1 MNKKEFKIIFMG
13 TPNFAVPIL
22 EALINEYN
30 VIGVVTQPDKL
41 VGRKQV
47 LTMSPVKECALK
59 HNIPVFQPIKIRTDY
74 QNIVD
79 THPDLIVTAAYGQLV
94 GMELLDSPKYRSI
107 NVHGSLLPKYRGG
120 SPIQTAIKNG
130 ETETGITIQYME
142 KGMDTGD
149 ILAMAKM
156 PIEFTDTSETLFEKL
171 SFLGRDLLLKTIP
184 DLIDGKIIPIK
195 QDDSKA
201 TFAYNIKKEEEAL
214 DLNKEALDL
223 YNQIRAFIP
232 SPVANLTL
240 DDEIIKIYEARV
252 SKETH
257 NTTVGKIIKVT
268 KDYFTIACGA
278 STALDILKLQ
288 PAGKKVMDAR
298 DYINGGL
305 KKHLK

>member
-1 MNKKEFKIIFMG
+1 MNKKEFKIVFMG

-22 EALINEYN
+22 EALINEYK

-74 QNIVD
+74 QAIVD
-79 THPDLIVTAAYGQLV
+79 THPDLIVTAAYGQIV

-130 ETETGITIQYME
+130 ETVTGITIQYME

-149 ILAMAKM
+149 ILSSAVM
-156 PIEFTDTSETLFEKL
+156 PIEFDDTSETLFDKL
-171 SFLGRDLLLKTIP
+171 SILGRDLLLKTIP
-184 DLIDGKIIPIK
+184 DLIDGKITPIK
-195 QDDSKA
+195 QNEADA

-214 DLNKEALDL
+214 DLNKTALEL

-232 SPVANLTL
+232 SPIANLTI
-240 DDEIIKIYEARV
+240 DDEIIKVYKARV
-252 SKETH
+252 STETH
-257 NTTVGKIIKVT
+257 NTTPGKIIKVT
-268 KDYFTIACGA
+268 KDYFTIACGD
-278 STALDILKLQ
+278 STALDVLELQ
-288 PAGKKVMDAR
+288 PAGKKKMTAR

>member
-1 MNKKEFKIIFMG
+1 MNKKELKIVFMG

-22 EALINEYN
+22 EALIKEYN

-74 QNIVD
+74 QAIVD
-79 THPDLIVTAAYGQLV
+79 THPDLIVTAAYGQIV

-130 ETETGITIQYME
+130 ETVTGITIQYME

-149 ILAMAKM
+149 ILSSAAM
-156 PIEFTDTSETLFEKL
+156 PIEFDDTSETLFEKL
-171 SFLGRDLLLKTIP
+171 SILGRDLLLKTIP
-184 DLIDGKIIPIK
+184 DLIDGKITPIK
-195 QDDSKA
+195 QNEADA

-214 DLNKEALDL
+214 DLNKTALEL
-223 YNQIRAFIP
+223 YNQIRSFIP
-232 SPVANLTL
+232 SPIANLTL
-240 DDEIIKIYEARV
+240 DDEVIKIYKARV
-252 SKETH
+252 SNETH
-257 NTTVGKIIKVT
+257 NTTPGKIIKVT

-278 STALDILKLQ
+278 STAIDILELQ
-288 PAGKKVMDAR
+288 PAGKKKMTAR

>member
-1 MNKKEFKIIFMG
+1 MNKKDFKIVFMG
-13 TPNFAVPIL
+13 TPEFAVPIL
-22 EALINEYN
+22 EALIEEYQ

-41 VGRKQV
+41 VGRKQI
-47 LTMSPVKECALK
+47 LTMSPVKECAIK
-59 HNIPVFQPIKIRTDY
+59 HHIPVFQPIKIRVDY
-74 QNIVD
+74 EEIKNLN
-79 THPDLIVTAAYGQLV
+79 PDLIITAAYGQLV

-149 ILAMAKM
+149 ILAMKAI
-156 PIEFTDTSETLFEKL
+156 PIENTDTSGTLFAKL
-171 SFLGRDLLLKTIP
+171 SIVGRDLLLETIP
-184 DLIDGKIIPIK
+184 NLIDGKIIPIK
-195 QDDSKA
+195 QNEEDA
-201 TFAYNIKKEEEAL
+201 TFAYNIKKEEETL
-214 DLNKEALDL
+214 NLNKTAIEL

-240 DDEIIKIYEARV
+240 DDETIKIYASRV
-252 SKETH
+252 STKIH
-257 NTTVGKIIKVT
+257 NQTPGTIIEVA
-268 KDYFTIACGA
+268 KDYFTIACGNN
-278 STALDILKLQ
+278 TALDILKLQ
-288 PAGKKVMDAR
+288 PAGKKIMNAR